1 MIAESDLPALLAEL
15 RDLLGH
21 RSIEEGV
28 RRLDGVRPFL
38 ETLDPATRHA
48 GTLVGLVAQWVD
60 AGFDDAHLIYR
71 LLDRFPSSTRS
82 SLPLIDYLHV
92 RMAEGVAAMSR
103 EDFEQA
109 SAHFR
114 LVDSLGGETGDQELL
129 SIASFWTGRC
139 LRRMGRYD
147 DALSYTVRG
156 EELALSC
163 GYAPAAAVM
172 QLTRSWVC
180 FQKGRLNEASAI
192 LRKAGEALSRTDDFL
207 ARGNLQSAYGRIAR
221 RQGRYEPALEN
232 FERAICEYRR
242 ARGAEL
248 QLARSLLNIGFVN
261 RLIALDIQ
269 KTADSEAASR
279 RGGAGAAARAEAGRG
294 QRQRIGEIRE
304 RAREQLQE
312 SMAIYT
318 RHGNHRG
325 MAGVHV
331 NQGLL
336 ALDFGDLETAAAE
349 AESAFRHGEG
359 KQDSIV
365 MARARTLQC
374 MVENARLE
382 EEIGDPGHHFDKAE
396 VFAREAV
403 DFAGHTQNRRLLAR
417 AYIWQGL
424 THTAPSHGNLDL
436 ARRCCEEAATQLKPE
451 GLERQ
456 YVWDDLELLKSK
468 VLHSGPVDPV
478 LRAWS
483 NGIVGDKTFQ
493 EITEEFARIIVP
505 KVWERE
511 ERKVSRVATRLSM
524 SPKKIRRI
532 LRAVRA
538 PGAGKAEKE

>member
-1 MIAESDLPALLAEL
+1 MMAEGDLPALLAEL

-21 RSIEEGV
+21 RRIEEGV
-28 RRLDGVRPFL
+28 RKLDGIRPFL
-38 ETLDPATRHA
+38 ETLEPAIENA
-48 GTLVGLVAQWVD
+48 GTLLGLIAQWVD
-60 AGFDDAHLIYR
+60 AGFDDARLIHR
-71 LLDRFPSSTRS
+71 LLDRFPSSSRPA
-82 SLPLIDYLHV
+82 LPLIDYLHV
-92 RMAEGVAAMSR
+92 RMAEGVACMSR
-103 EDFEQA
+103 EEFEQA

-114 LVDSLGGETGDQELL
+114 LVDSFGGETGDQELL

-156 EELALSC
+156 EELALAC

-172 QLTRSWVC
+172 QLTRSWVS
-180 FQKGRLNEASAI
+180 FQKNKLNEAVAI
-192 LRKAGEALSRTDDFL
+192 LRKAEEALSHSDDFL
-207 ARGNLQSAYGRIAR
+207 TRGNIQSAYGRVAR
-221 RQGRYEPALEN
+221 RLGRYEPALEH

-261 RLIALDIQ
+261 RLIALEIQ

-279 RGGAGAAARAEAGRG
+279 RGAAGAAARADAARA

-318 RHGNHRG
+318 RHDNHRG

-336 ALDFGDLETAAAE
+336 ALDFGELDSAAAE

-359 KQDSIV
+359 KQDAIV

-382 EEIGDPGHHFDKAE
+382 EEIGDAGHHFEKAE
-396 VFAREAV
+396 ACAREAV

-417 AYIWQGL
+417 AHIWQGL
-424 THTAPSHGNLDL
+424 THTAPSHGDPDL
-436 ARRCCEEAATQLKPE
+436 ARRCCEEAVALLKPE

-456 YVWDDLELLKSK
+456 YVWHDLELLKSK

-483 NGIVGDKTFQ
+483 AGIVGDKTFQ
-493 EITEEFARIIVP
+493 EITEEFARLIVP

-511 ERKVSRVATRLSM
+511 ERKVSRVAARLSM

-538 PGAGKAEKE
+538 PGAEGAGKE